1 MSIDVLPLMP
11 QARRITG
18 RPAKMEVA
26 MFKAA
31 HAMHLR
37 VMAFAGL
44 VAVAAA
50 SAQGLIAQP
59 LALVAVLGVL
69 GAVLG
74 SAAGTRSQEP
84 APVPVKADTR
94 VPPSRRRS

>member
-31 HAMHLR
+31 HAIHLR

-74 SAAGTRSQEP
+74 SAGTRSQEP

>member
-31 HAMHLR
+31 HAIHLR

-74 SAAGTRSQEP
+74 SAGTRSQEP
-84 APVPVKADTR
+84 APVRVKADTR

>member
-74 SAAGTRSQEP
+74 SAGTRSQEP

>member
-1 MSIDVLPLMP
+1 
-11 QARRITG
+11 
-18 RPAKMEVA
+18 
-26 MFKAA
+26 
-31 HAMHLR
+31 

-74 SAAGTRSQEP
+74 SAGTRSQEP